1 MARWIE
7 DPRVVGSSPTLWAMA
22 KGVPMLM
29 KQYTVNV
36 SIHLANSLS
45 GRTAPIPSHKGKK
58 LWSAQRF
65 SKGDFLWIVVH
76 QELKGQWLKRHMNI

>member
-7 DPRVVGSSPTLWAMA
+7 DPRVVGSNPTLWAMA
-22 KGVPMLM
+22 QGVPMLL

-36 SIHLANSLS
+36 SIHLAKSLS
-45 GRTAPIPSHKGKK
+45 GRTAPIPPHKGKK

-65 SKGDFLWIVVH
+65 SIRARSSIG
-76 QELKGQWLKRHMNI
+76 RA